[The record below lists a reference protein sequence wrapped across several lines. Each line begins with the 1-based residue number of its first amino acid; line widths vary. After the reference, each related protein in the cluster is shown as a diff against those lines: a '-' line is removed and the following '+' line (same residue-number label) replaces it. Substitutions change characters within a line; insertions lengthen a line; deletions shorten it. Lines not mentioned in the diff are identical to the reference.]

1 VSWLLLFVAP
11 LLAYQPPRIAVLAFS
26 PQFLL
31 VPLAA
36 FLGRRFR
43 GLGVLAIAIG
53 GLPFM
58 ITIYSPL
65 GLVGGSPAVYFIA
78 LAAAAIAASPR
89 PFLECFRF
97 PAGERSAWW
106 LAFASP
112 FLLVLYAGAAFVMEP
127 ALQVSWTFGFA
138 LIGYALVFAL
148 GVRGARFAPLLAGLA
163 ACALAS
169 WAVAYLLV
177 SVPRGSPEIRIAA
190 LQPSMVLTALAM
202 YTAGKASAAFLK
214 GEAPGVCWRRPWL
227 TVALLVVFLWFGP
240 PPIAGI
246 QIGLPFAPRLSIF
259 QVAAA
264 LPLAGFMAGL
274 LTGAHGTLFVTAFVV
289 LVLIAWMIVGLAVG
303 YSVNPHFAMGVIPL
317 DAPFVAAAF
326 ALMGAKVAEAR
337 AGR

>member
-1 VSWLLLFVAP
+1 MSWLLLFVAP
-11 LLAYQPPRIAVLAFS
+11 LLAYQPPRFAILAFS
-26 PQFLL
+26 PQYLL

-53 GLPFM
+53 GLPFV

-65 GLVGGSPAVYFIA
+65 GLVGGNPALYFVSLVVA
-78 LAAAAIAASPR
+78 SIAASPR

-97 PAGERSAWW
+97 PEGERSAGW

-112 FLLVLYAGAAFVMEP
+112 FLIVLYVGATFVMEP
-127 ALQVSWTFGFA
+127 ALQAGWTFGFA
-138 LIGYALVFAL
+138 LIGYLLVFAL
-148 GVRGARFAPLLAGLA
+148 GVRGVRFAPLLAGLA
-163 ACALAS
+163 ACAVAS
-169 WAVAYLLV
+169 WAIAYLLV
-177 SVPRGSPEIRIAA
+177 SVPRGSPEIRVAA
-190 LQPSMVLTALAM
+190 LQPSMVLAALAM
-202 YTAGKASAAFLK
+202 FTAGKASAAFLK
-214 GEAPGVCWRRPWL
+214 GGALGACWRRPWL

-274 LTGAHGTLFVTAFVV
+274 LSGVHGMLFATAFVV
-289 LVLIAWMIVGLAVG
+289 LVLIVWMIVGLAVG
-303 YSVNPHFAMGVIPL
+303 MSVNPHFAMGVIPL

-326 ALMGAKVAEAR
+326 GMMGAKVAEAR